1 MKILKTYN
9 SGFTTIE
16 LLFALAIFSILF
28 ISTSS
33 LIMTTVRIS
42 QISKEYYE
50 ASLLAQKHYETIKAS
65 ADVLEAHVDYEYDDF
80 IVTVDTS
87 NIPEYNG
94 KLYRL
99 VVKVSKGEQALA
111 KIEGLKIINKQE

>member
-1 MKILKTYN
+1 MKNLKNCN
-9 SGFTTIE
+9 SGFSTIE

-33 LIMTTVRIS
+33 LIMSTVKIS

-50 ASLLAQKHYETIKAS
+50 ASLLAQKHYEAIKAS
-65 ADVLEAHVDYEYDDF
+65 SHVLEAHTDYKYDDF
-80 IVTVDTS
+80 IVSIDIL

-94 KLYRL
+94 KLFKL
-99 VVKVSKGEQALA
+99 VVTVSKGEQALD
-111 KIEGLKIINKQE
+111 KIEGLKTISKQE

>member
-1 MKILKTYN
+1 MKNVKTYN

-33 LIMTTVRIS
+33 LIMTTVKIS
-42 QISKEYYE
+42 RISKEYYE
-50 ASLLAQKHYETIKAS
+50 ASLLAQKHYEAIKAS
-65 ADVLEAHVDYEYDDF
+65 SHVLEAHIDYEYDDF
-80 IVTVDTS
+80 IVSVDTL

-94 KLYRL
+94 KLFRL
-99 VVKVSKGEQALA
+99 VVNVSKGEQTLD
-111 KIEGLKIINKQE
+111 KIDGLKIINKQE